1 MSNYQQSINI
11 IAAALG
17 GQGGAVFTNW
27 LIDVAE
33 SNDWVVQSTSLAGV
47 AQRTGAT
54 IYYIEMMPRSATRND
69 LPVLSLFPSPGDID
83 IAICS
88 ELSEAG
94 RMLQRGFI
102 TPERTALI
110 TSSNRVYSISEK
122 IQLADGTINPEALA
136 DTAKDY
142 AKQMVAF
149 DMQKVAD
156 ESGSVISSVL
166 LGAIAG
172 AGVLPF
178 DKNDF
183 IASIEKSG
191 KAVASSVAAFNVG
204 FERAAE
210 SIASVAKES
219 EDHKSDV
226 QIFEP
231 TVNAG
236 DTPPEN
242 VDPMLAEQVASDIP
256 EPARIICLHGIVK
269 ATEYQD
275 VEYAEAYLAHIKRI
289 AFLDDG
295 SGDYELTQHAAR
307 YLALWMCFEDVPR
320 VAQLKLRATR
330 MNEIRQEVGLKDE
343 SGDDDGAEKIMYVT
357 EFFKPRVEEMCAIL
371 PAAIGERLMASSLGY
386 KFLNLF
392 SGGKKL
398 RTNTVSIFLALRF
411 LASLRRFRR
420 GSMGYKHEHALIQQ
434 WLTAIEQAAEQ
445 QKFELAKELAQCGRI
460 VKGYGNT
467 RERTSKQVKAILNAN
482 GEASLVSALRTA
494 ALADD
499 QNEQFSKLLLN

>member
-1 MSNYQQSINI
+1 MSSHQQSINI

-27 LIDVAE
+27 LIEVGEA
-33 SNDWVVQSTSLAGV
+33 NNWIVQSTSLAGV

-54 IYYIEMMPRSATRND
+54 IYYIEMMPRDEARND
-69 LPVLSLFPSPGDID
+69 FPVLSLFPSPGDID

-122 IQLADGTINPEALA
+122 IQLADGTIDPEALA
-136 DTAKDY
+136 GTAKSY

-178 DKNDF
+178 DKSDF

-191 KAVASSVAAFNVG
+191 KAVSSSLAAFNAG
-204 FERAAE
+204 YARATE
-210 SIASVAKES
+210 SIAAETKEG
-219 EDHKSDV
+219 EDHKNSV

-231 TVNAG
+231 TVNTG
-236 DTPPEN
+236 DTPPKN
-242 VDPMLAEQVASDIP
+242 VDPVLAEQVANDIP
-256 EPARIICLHGIVK
+256 ESARNICLHGIAK

-275 VEYAEAYLAHIKRI
+275 AEYAQAYLAHIKRI

-295 SGDYELTQHAAR
+295 SDDYELTQHAAR

-330 MNEIRQEVGLKDE
+330 MNEIRQEVGLGSE
-343 SGDDDGAEKIMYVT
+343 SDDDAEEIMYVT

-371 PAAIGERLMASSLGY
+371 PAAIGEKLLASSLGY

-420 GSMGYKHEHALIQQ
+420 GSLGYKHEHTLIQQ
-434 WLTAIEQAAEQ
+434 WLTSIEQAAEQ
-445 QKFELAKELAQCGRI
+445 QKFDLAKELAQCGRI

-467 RERTSKQVKAILNAN
+467 RERTSGQVKAILNAD
-482 GEASLVSALRTA
+482 GDAGLVSALRTA

-499 QNEQFSKLLLN
+499 QNEQFSKLLLH